1 MLFTL
6 AALIKNFAM
15 VALKQDNKYDDNDG
29 NNIKK
34 GPKLFVN
41 YIWVTVPYSS

>member
-1 MLFTL
+1 
-6 AALIKNFAM
+6 M

-34 GPKLFVN
+34 GPELFVN
-41 YIWVTVPYSS
+41 YI

>member
-6 AALIKNFAM
+6 AALIKNLVM
-15 VALKQDNKYDDNDG
+15 VALKQDNKYDDDG

>member
-1 MLFTL
+1 
-6 AALIKNFAM
+6 M

-34 GPKLFVN
+34 GPKLFVS
-41 YIWVTVPYSS
+41 YI

>member
-1 MLFTL
+1 
-6 AALIKNFAM
+6 M
-15 VALKQDNKYDDNDG
+15 VALKQDNKYDDNDD

-41 YIWVTVPYSS
+41 YIRVTVSFFLYLIQQQT